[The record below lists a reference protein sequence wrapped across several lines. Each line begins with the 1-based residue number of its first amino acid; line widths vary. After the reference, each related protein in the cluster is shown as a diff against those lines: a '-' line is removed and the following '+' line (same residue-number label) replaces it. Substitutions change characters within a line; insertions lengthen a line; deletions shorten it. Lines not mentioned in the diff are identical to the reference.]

1 MEFRAQGSLLPA
13 KATESYGSLEDSILA
28 GFCGGFF
35 LAKFQGS
42 SSVLLREFL
51 IQALMT
57 TILCARGMGLFPP
70 YPSLCITPGDC
81 GFYLCVHWAEDMV
94 DSLY

>member
-1 MEFRAQGSLLPA
+1 MEFRAQGRLLPA

-28 GFCGGFF
+28 GFCGFFFF

-70 YPSLCITPGDC
+70 YPAYASLQGTVAFIFVSTGQRT
-81 GFYLCVHWAEDMV
+81 W
-94 DSLY
+94 

>member
-1 MEFRAQGSLLPA
+1 MKFRAEGSLLPA

-28 GFCGGFF
+28 GFFF
-35 LAKFQGS
+35 FWQNFR
-42 SSVLLREFL
+42 VPLLCFF
-51 IQALMT
+51 ALMT
-57 TILCARGMGLFPP
+57 TVLCARDMGLFPP

>member
-28 GFCGGFF
+28 GFFF

-57 TILCARGMGLFPP
+57 TILCARSMGLFPP

-81 GFYLCVHWAEDMV
+81 GFYLCVHWAKDMV